1 MRVRQTI
8 ENKTLTIQ
16 LNGTENQNATL
27 SEFRTLKDFYNK
39 CQDFQ
44 GDDSCGYLL

>member
-39 CQDFQ
+39 YQDFQ